1 MGADL
6 EQSKGEKK
14 TARLLSLDVFRG
26 LTVAAMVL
34 VNNPGTW
41 SHIHWPLAHAEWHG
55 WTPTDLI
62 FPFFLFI
69 VGVSITLSFAR
80 KIENDGSSGNHPD
93 LHGQRDSVGQRDLL
107 LSIGRRTLILF
118 ALGLVLAGFPRFDF
132 STIRLPGVLQ
142 RIAVCYF
149 VSSLIFL
156 KTRWRTQA
164 LIAASLLVIYW
175 LLMELVPVPGYGA
188 GDLSK
193 EGSLASY
200 IDRLVLGPH
209 IWKQGKVY
217 DPEGILSTI
226 PAIATT
232 LCGILTGH
240 WLRSRRSSL
249 EKAGG
254 LFFAGV
260 SMVAAGWTWALS
272 FPINKSLWTSSYAV
286 FTAGMALLLLG
297 FCYWLI
303 EIKNYR
309 RWSWPFVVFGVNA
322 ITLFVGSGLMAKL
335 MGLWKIPRTNGTNG
349 NLQTFIY
356 EHLFAA
362 WAAPPNASLLYAI
375 SFLLLWLLL
384 MWLLYRK
391 KIFIKI

>member
-1 MGADL
+1 MGAEL
-6 EQSKGEKK
+6 EQPQETQAAG
-14 TARLLSLDVFRG
+14 RLISLDVFRG
-26 LTVAAMVL
+26 LTIAGMVL

-41 SHIHWPLAHAEWHG
+41 SHIYWPLDHAEWHG

-69 VGVSITLSFAR
+69 VGISITLSLAR
-80 KIENDGSSGNHPD
+80 RADAGGS
-93 LHGQRDSVGQRDLL
+93 QRDLL
-107 LSIGRRTLILF
+107 LSIFRRALILF
-118 ALGLVLAGFPRFDF
+118 ALGTFLAGFPYFNF
-132 STIRLPGVLQ
+132 STIRIPGVLQ
-142 RIAVCYF
+142 RIAVCYLI
-149 VSSLIFL
+149 SSLIFL

-164 LIAASLLVIYW
+164 MIAAALLVGYW
-175 LLMELVPVPGYGA
+175 LLMTRVPAPGFAA

-200 IDRLVLGPH
+200 IDRVVLGPH

-217 DPEGILSTI
+217 DPEGILSTL

-240 WLRSRRSSL
+240 WLRTRRSQL
-249 EKAGG
+249 EKVGG

-260 SMVAAGWTWALS
+260 VAVMLGWFWSLW
-272 FPINKSLWTSSYAV
+272 FPLNKALWTSSYVV

-297 FCYWLI
+297 LCYWLI
-303 EIKNYR
+303 EIKHYR
-309 RWSWPFVVFGVNA
+309 RWTWPFVVFGVNA
-322 ITLFVGSGLMAKL
+322 ITLFVGSGLMARL
-335 MGLWKIPRTNGTNG
+335 MSLWKIPRANGTQG

-356 EHLFAA
+356 DHLFAS
-362 WAAPPNASLLYAI
+362 WAQPVDASLAYAI

-384 MWLLYRK
+384 VWLLYRK